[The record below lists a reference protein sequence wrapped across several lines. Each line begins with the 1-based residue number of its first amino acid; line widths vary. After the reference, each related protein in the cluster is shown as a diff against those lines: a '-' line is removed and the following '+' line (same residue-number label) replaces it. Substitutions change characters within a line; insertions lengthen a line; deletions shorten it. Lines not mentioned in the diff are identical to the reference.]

1 MWSHRSYFI
10 LHHLLAKTSTQY
22 NNHPRIMVI
31 IIIRLLAWHFIV
43 RISCKM
49 EQQILSC
56 WRKPNQCQGQTKMLV
71 KNPHTHHWKCVLGF
85 NSFLEFSFLF
95 KSFRY
100 KNKDVQFWTF
110 FATAAN
116 FFFFLKK
123 ENNVSP
129 IFFYNLIKIYSNIL
143 SKVDLFRTMKK
154 ICLQVK
160 ETIVAYAIN
169 GHLTW

>member
-116 FFFFLKK
+116 FFFFFK
-123 ENNVSP
+123 EREQCFPN
-129 IFFYNLIKIYSNIL
+129 IF
-143 SKVDLFRTMKK
+143 
-154 ICLQVK
+154 LQFD
-160 ETIVAYAIN
+160 
-169 GHLTW
+169 